1 MLPNNILS
9 FLVLAAVGLSLIYLI
24 RRGSSSPANNEGVM
38 TIGNIGNG
46 RNGNL
51 GSVLSQDLDLGDSA
65 AAAIALDNSTPAI
78 AVGANACRNMAV
90 LPMGKQMCQEQI
102 ENIVGPNCQTMPSC
116 GADCDYRLMKIN
128 NNILPYP
135 QVSSNYAPQVAVNQQ
150 FSNTIN
156 SVGGCVG
163 GRDVLNSTD
172 LLPREDG
179 FNVWQA
185 TNPQS
190 QGALTDQNFLEAGH
204 HFGINTV
211 GQSLKNP
218 NLQLRSDPIIPKRD
232 IGPFL
237 QSTYEPDTN
246 RRFFE
251 IGQC

>member
-24 RRGSSSPANNEGVM
+24 RRGSSPMTVANNEGVM
-38 TIGNIGNG
+38 TIKNPNNSLGNM
-46 RNGNL
+46 
-51 GSVLSQDLDLGDSA
+51 LSQDLDLGDSA
-65 AAAIALDNSTPAI
+65 AYALENSTPAI
-78 AVGANACRNMAV
+78 AVGPNACRNMAV
-90 LPMGKQMCQEQI
+90 LPMGKQMCQEQV

-116 GADCDYRLMKIN
+116 GADCDYRTMKIN

-156 SVGGCVG
+156 SVAGCVG

-237 QSTYEPDTN
+237 QSTFEPDTN

>member
-1 MLPNNILS
+1 MLSNNVLS
-9 FLVLAAVGLSLIYLI
+9 FLILAAVGLSLIYLI
-24 RRGSSSPANNEGVM
+24 RKGTSGQTANNDGVM
-38 TIGNIGNG
+38 TMRGQNSYGGN
-46 RNGNL
+46 RTDL
-51 GSVLSQDLDLGDSA
+51 GDQLSQQLGLGDSA
-65 AAAIALDNSTPAI
+65 AAALDASTPAI
-78 AVGANACRNMAV
+78 SSACRNMAT
-90 LPMGKQMCQEQI
+90 LPMGKQLCQEQV
-102 ENIVGPNCQTMPSC
+102 ENIVGPNCQTMSNC

-135 QVSSNYAPQVAVNQQ
+135 QVSSNYAPQTAVNQQ

-156 SVGGCVG
+156 AVSGCVG
-163 GRDVLNSTD
+163 GRDVLSSTD

-237 QSTYEPDTN
+237 QSTFEPDTN

>member
-9 FLVLAAVGLSLIYLI
+9 FLILAAVGLSLIYLI
-24 RRGSSSPANNEGVM
+24 RRGSSSNTDLANNDGIM
-38 TIGNIGNG
+38 TVNS
-46 RNGNL
+46 GNL
-51 GSVLSQDLDLGDSA
+51 GRTLSQDLDLGDSEA
-65 AAAIALDNSTPAI
+65 AAYALNNSVPAI
-78 AVGANACRNMAV
+78 AVGPNACRNMAI
-90 LPMGKQMCQEQI
+90 LPMGKQLCQEQI
-102 ENIVGPNCQTMPSC
+102 ENIVGPNCQTMSSC
-116 GADCDYRLMKIN
+116 GADCDFRTMKIN

-156 SVGGCVG
+156 SVSGCVG

-237 QSTYEPDTN
+237 QSTFEPDTN

>member
-24 RRGSSSPANNEGVM
+24 RRGNSGAANNDGVM
-38 TIGNIGNG
+38 SVKSSNIGEVMSEELDF
-46 RNGNL
+46 GNNVEVIDAL
-51 GSVLSQDLDLGDSA
+51 NNSV
-65 AAAIALDNSTPAI
+65 PAI
-78 AVGANACRNMAV
+78 AVGPNACRNMAT
-90 LPMGKQMCQEQI
+90 LPMGKQMCQEQV

-116 GADCDYRLMKIN
+116 GADCDYRTMKIN
-128 NNILPYP
+128 NNVLPYP

-156 SVGGCVG
+156 SVAGCVG

-237 QSTYEPDTN
+237 QSTFEPDTN

>member
-1 MLPNNILS
+1 MANNLLG
-9 FLVLAAVGLSLIYLI
+9 FLILAAVGLSLIYLI
-24 RRGSSSPANNEGVM
+24 RRGSDSVANNDGVVVVDQP
-38 TIGNIGNG
+38 GQ
-46 RNGNL
+46 GNL
-51 GSVLSQDLDLGDSA
+51 GRTLSQNLDQGNSA
-65 AAAIALDNSTPAI
+65 AVALEDSTPAI
-78 AVGANACRNMAV
+78 AVGSAACRNMAT
-90 LPMGKQMCQEQI
+90 LPMGKQMCQEQVQ
-102 ENIVGPNCQTMPSC
+102 NIVGPNCQTMSSC

-128 NNILPYP
+128 NSVLPYP
-135 QVSSNYAPQVAVNQQ
+135 QVSSNYAPQTAVNQQ

-156 SVGGCVG
+156 MVGGCVG

-204 HFGINTV
+204 HYGINTV

-218 NLQLRSDPIIPKRD
+218 NMQLRSDPIIAKRD

-251 IGQC
+251 VGQC